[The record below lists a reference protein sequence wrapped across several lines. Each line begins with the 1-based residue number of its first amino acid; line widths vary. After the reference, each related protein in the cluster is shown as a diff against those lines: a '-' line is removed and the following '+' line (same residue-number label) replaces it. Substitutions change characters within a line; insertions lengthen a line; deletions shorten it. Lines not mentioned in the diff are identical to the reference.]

1 MSDAPIRIVIAD
13 DHPIVLEGLV
23 QLFGLE
29 PDLDVVA
36 RCTTGDETLD
46 AVRRLQPSVL
56 VLDVR
61 MPGKDGIAVL
71 RALAEEHLPTRVV
84 LLTAALN
91 EGEVL
96 EAVRLGVRGVVL
108 KEAAPSVLVECIRKV
123 HAGESWVDNRTAVRA
138 LAHVARRDPSVPPLT
153 PREREIAGLVAG
165 GLRNKEIASRVGITE
180 GTVKLHL
187 HNIYEKLKID
197 GRLALMLHVNTKGL
211 A

>member
-1 MSDAPIRIVIAD
+1 MPIRIVIAD
-13 DHPIVLEGLV
+13 DHPIVLEGLA

-46 AVRRLQPSVL
+46 AVHRLQPSVL
-56 VLDVR
+56 ILDVR
-61 MPGKDGIAVL
+61 MPGKDGLAVL
-71 RALAEEHLPTRVV
+71 RTLAEEHLSTRVV
-84 LLTAALN
+84 LLTAALD
-91 EGEVL
+91 EGDVL

-108 KEAAPSVLVECIRKV
+108 KEAAPSLLVECVRKV
-123 HAGESWVDNRTAVRA
+123 HAGEPWLDNRTAVRA
-138 LAHVARRDPSVPPLT
+138 LTHMARREAAVAPLT
-153 PREREIAGLVAG
+153 PREREIAALVAR

-187 HNIYEKLKID
+187 HNIYEKLTLD
-197 GRLALMLHVNTKGL
+197 GRLALMLYVTTKGL